1 MTTPALSTTSMTG
14 LRKAAI
20 LLVRMGKEY
29 STRVLANMK
38 ENEVEEIS
46 ARAGLSRVRVD
57 GRHMRKHLRAVEAD
71 PAEGRE
77 RDCAG
82 SGRPRGVIAHSR

>member
-1 MTTPALSTTSMTG
+1 MTG

-38 ENEVEEIS
+38 ENEVEEI
-46 ARAGLSRVRVD
+46 
-57 GRHMRKHLRAVEAD
+57 
-71 PAEGRE
+71 
-77 RDCAG
+77 
-82 SGRPRGVIAHSR
+82 